1 MTAVRMSSVCAGVSF
16 AENEAYDFHVF
27 TTPRFSATKT
37 RPSGANETTVGL
49 RRFVTTAWST
59 KPDGRVSAARATN
72 TVDGI
77 PGTTPRSEAVAS
89 AIAATARPARPPTV
103 RRGTWSRRASTAE
116 PHRRAGRRNLRL
128 PPSRYSPS
136 TVGLAVPARSTPSN
150 ALAGRRRRRPAASTA
165 PPSRATSPDRHEPH
179 LDERGG
185 RWPHSIERRGD
196 AAARRGPR
204 PERGGCRGMALFVRQ
219 ARLHP
224 TRGESA
230 SPVDIRVDGDGI
242 SSVRPSGELRPSG
255 DDLVLEADGRL
266 VSPPLVDPHVHLDA
280 VLTVGEPRYN
290 ESGTLLEGIQTW
302 AERKPSLTIDDVKD
316 RARQAILWEVAQGT
330 GLIRSHVDVCDPSL
344 TALRALLELRDEVA
358 DIVDLRLIA
367 FPQDGILRYP
377 GGADLMREAVRL
389 GVDVIGG
396 IPHYELT
403 RDEGVESVHF
413 MFDLARET
421 GLPIDLHC
429 DETDDE
435 QSRFLEVVAARAI
448 RDGMQGRVVA
458 GHTTAMGSYNDAYA
472 FKLIGILQQAG
483 VTIVANPLDNVVL
496 QGRFDTYPKRRGMTR
511 VKELDAAG
519 VNVSCGHDSIMDPWY
534 PLGRGSM
541 LDALSMLVHVAQ
553 MSGRTELFRAY
564 EMVTMNPA
572 RAAGIDWGVKEGG
585 TASFVVFDCADE
597 AEAIRLR
604 PAARWV
610 VRNGRV
616 VAETEPARSLVHV
629 DGQAQPVAFTPAA
642 GVAV

>member
-1 MTAVRMSSVCAGVSF
+1 
-16 AENEAYDFHVF
+16 
-27 TTPRFSATKT
+27 
-37 RPSGANETTVGL
+37 
-49 RRFVTTAWST
+49 
-59 KPDGRVSAARATN
+59 
-72 TVDGI
+72 
-77 PGTTPRSEAVAS
+77 
-89 AIAATARPARPPTV
+89 
-103 RRGTWSRRASTAE
+103 
-116 PHRRAGRRNLRL
+116 
-128 PPSRYSPS
+128 
-136 TVGLAVPARSTPSN
+136 
-150 ALAGRRRRRPAASTA
+150 
-165 PPSRATSPDRHEPH
+165 
-179 LDERGG
+179 
-185 RWPHSIERRGD
+185 
-196 AAARRGPR
+196 
-204 PERGGCRGMALFVRQ
+204 MALFVRE

-224 TRGESA
+224 TRGEPSP
-230 SPVDIRVDGDGI
+230 PVDMRVDGDRI
-242 SSVRPSGELRPSG
+242 SSIRPSGELRPGG
-255 DDLVLEADGRL
+255 DDVVLEAEGRL

-302 AERKPSLTIDDVKD
+302 AERKPSLTVDDVKD

-344 TALRALLELRDEVA
+344 TALRALIELRDEVA

-519 VNVSCGHDSIMDPWY
+519 VNVACGHDSIMDPWY

-541 LDALSMLVHVAQ
+541 LDALSMLVHLGQ
-553 MSGRTELFRAY
+553 MTGRAELFRAW
-564 EMVTMNPA
+564 EMVTTNPA
-572 RAAGIDWGVKEGG
+572 RAAGAESTLEEGEL
-585 TASFVVFDCADE
+585 ASFAIFDCADE

-604 PAARWV
+604 PVARWV

-616 VAETEPARSLVHV
+616 VAETEPSRSVVHRT
-629 DGQAQPVAFTPAA
+629 DATTPVTFTKGAA
-642 GVAV
+642 DAERVGVA